1 MVGLREDRGLAV
13 SLAVLRCQLMAM
25 PCRLYE
31 VRLIHSGS
39 HRPFPGVRQW
49 TGCQLSDP
57 ATVGFLRIR
66 NREGYDVYFR
76 PYAGSNLNAGY
87 ILLDLDDPVPGIL
100 ARLRVQGH
108 EPCVVVA
115 TSPGRWQAWIRVSP
129 EALLPAL
136 ATRVAKR
143 LARMYAA
150 DRASADWRHL
160 GRLAGFT
167 NRKPERRQADGLPP
181 WVKLIHAR
189 ACLAGG
195 GAALLELPAVELAGH
210 TTHSPPVRA
219 TLAQYAAADSLSTT
233 GLDPAALAALYRD
246 ALNRLRIR
254 ERYPAPDWSIADR
267 WVARELLIGGTDPA
281 LVAAVL
287 RHGSPGFPRRHADP
301 EDYLRRT
308 LHCAALF
315 SRAPRRHLID

>member
-1 MVGLREDRGLAV
+1 MREDRGLAV
-13 SLAVLRCQLMAM
+13 SLAALRCQLTAM

-31 VRLIHSGS
+31 VRLIHSVS
-39 HRPFPGVRQW
+39 HKPYPGVRQS
-49 TGCQLSDP
+49 TGGQLSDP

-76 PYAGSNLNAGY
+76 PYAGHYNAGY

-100 ARLRVQGH
+100 TRLRAQGH

-160 GRLAGFT
+160 GRLTGFT
-167 NRKPERRQADGLPP
+167 NRKPHRLQADGLPP

-195 GAALLELPAVELAGH
+195 GAALLELAAVEIEEH

-219 TLAQYAAADSLSTT
+219 TLAHHSAADSLSTT
-233 GLDPAALAALYRD
+233 GLDPAALAALYQD

-254 ERYPAPDWSIADR
+254 ERYPVPDWSIADR

-281 LVAAVL
+281 VVAAVL
-287 RHGSPGFPRRHADP
+287 RHGSPGFPRRHSDS

-315 SRAPRRHLID
+315 SRAPAVI

>member
-1 MVGLREDRGLAV
+1 MLEDRGLKV
-13 SLAVLRCQLMAM
+13 SLAGLGRQLAAM

-39 HRPFPGVRQW
+39 HKPYPGVRHW
-49 TGCQLSDP
+49 TATQLSDP

-76 PYAGSNLNAGY
+76 PYAGNHNAGY

-100 ARLRVQGH
+100 ARLRAQAH
-108 EPCVVVA
+108 EPCVVVE
-115 TSPGRWQAWIRVSP
+115 TSPGRWQAWIRVSTEP
-129 EALLPAL
+129 LVPTL
-136 ATRVAKR
+136 ATLIAKR
-143 LARMYAA
+143 LAQIYGA

-167 NRKPERRQADGLPP
+167 NRKPQRCRADGLAP

-189 ACLAGG
+189 ACLVRD
-195 GAALLELPAVELAGH
+195 GAALRELAAAELAEHRGH
-210 TTHSPPVRA
+210 STPVTTTPQEHWEHSV
-219 TLAQYAAADSLSTT
+219 LTT
-233 GLDPAALAALYRD
+233 ALVALYRD
-246 ALNRLRIR
+246 CLKRLQIR
-254 ERYPAPDWSIADR
+254 QRYPAPDWSIADR
-267 WVARELLIGGTDPA
+267 WIARELLATGADPA

-287 RHGSPGFPRRHADP
+287 RHGSPGFPRGHADP

-308 LHCAALF
+308 LRCATLF
-315 SRAPRRHLID
+315 SRAPRPRLLD